1 MTRMVVAVVPLLAC
15 MAFSGGATARAQ
27 APGGRFVPTAPA
39 MPSSMP
45 GMDMPDHAASAPA
58 APAAAS
64 PAPPS
69 GPSLAE
75 FECIALARNPT
86 LAQALAQ
93 LDAAQSRSYQAGLYP
108 NPFVGYVAEAIG
120 ALGEARPS
128 SSGLI
133 ASGKASPGELQGGLI
148 QQEIVTAGKLRLSR
162 AKFAE
167 EANAAQWQAVGQQF
181 RVINGVR
188 CQYFEVLAAQRLV
201 QIGRELARLN
211 DEAVKTTDDLRNVGQ
226 ANEPD
231 LLQARVEARRA
242 RVALRS
248 AENRYRSRWQSLVAL
263 VGAPELGPTW
273 LDDRMLDA
281 EAGPIDFN
289 ATLAFLLDQSPEIHA
304 ARAEIRRDQIMVRR
318 ERAQPV
324 PNVFVQGAVGYNW
337 EFAKV
342 TPNVQIGIP
351 LPVFNRNQGTIREAS
366 ADLARDHAEYQ
377 RIALSLRHRLAEAH
391 NRYQDA
397 LASVVDFRA
406 DTLPLARRAYELQN
420 DNFRARRAAW
430 PQVLV
435 AQRTYTELHQEYV
448 ESLLHLRQAE
458 VQIRGMLLVDGL
470 SQPDSPTSQGHIEA
484 VPTPR

>member
-1 MTRMVVAVVPLLAC
+1 MGPGTGWPGCTNGPGHALVDAGDGHAGSSGSRPGRAV
-15 MAFSGGATARAQ
+15 
-27 APGGRFVPTAPA
+27 APA
-39 MPSSMP
+39 P
-45 GMDMPDHAASAPA
+45 APT
-58 APAAAS
+58 
-64 PAPPS
+64 PPS

-86 LAQALAQ
+86 LAQRW
-93 LDAAQSRSYQAGLYP
+93 RSSTPRRAGRTRRGCTRTRSS
-108 NPFVGYVAEAIG
+108 VTSAEAIG

-167 EANAAQWQAVGQQF
+167 EANAAQWQAVSQQF

-201 QIGRELARLN
+201 QIGGELTRLN

-263 VGAPELGPTW
+263 VGAPELAPTW
-273 LDDRMLDA
+273 LDDRPLDA

-289 ATLAFLLDQSPEIHA
+289 ATLAFLLEQSPEIHA

-318 ERAQPV
+318 ERAQPI

-337 EFAKV
+337 EFGKV
-342 TPNVQIGIP
+342 TPNVQVGIP
-351 LPVFNRNQGTIREAS
+351 LPVFNRNQGTVREAS

-377 RIALSLRHRLAEAH
+377 RIALSLRHRLAETY

-397 LASVVDFRA
+397 LASVVDFRS
-406 DTLPLARRAYELQN
+406 DTLPLARRAYELQSA
-420 DNFRARRAAW
+420 NFRACCARPGPRSWSPSAPIPSCTRNTWSPCSTCDRPKSRSAACSSST
-430 PQVLV
+430 
-435 AQRTYTELHQEYV
+435 A
-448 ESLLHLRQAE
+448 
-458 VQIRGMLLVDGL
+458 
-470 SQPDSPTSQGHIEA
+470 
-484 VPTPR
+484 